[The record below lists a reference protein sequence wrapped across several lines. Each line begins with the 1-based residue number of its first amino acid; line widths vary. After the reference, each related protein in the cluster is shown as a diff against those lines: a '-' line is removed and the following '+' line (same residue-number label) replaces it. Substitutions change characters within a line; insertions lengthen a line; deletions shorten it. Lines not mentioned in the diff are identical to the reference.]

1 MTPWAPW
8 SMLTPSRES
17 QRSRGFVT
25 DSQSENSSVLV
36 QGCKTWITSPLS
48 PSPCRTSCSRFI
60 HAAAAADTVLAF
72 GGALNSLFQTCHHPQ
87 TLDRSRQTCQ
97 FYLIF
102 KVQYDTSHPLTSESQ
117 WLGAPS
123 CQRGSY
129 AFYKS
134 VSSRAE
140 PNGPV
145 KVWKLGEFY
154 FIRCGPQ
161 DPVCI
166 AEVTLLWEDQARH
179 HLLASARLYFLPE
192 DTPKGR
198 TREHG
203 EDEVLAVSRK
213 MVVRVDDLVKWSCA
227 GPAGWRSSQKPPPC
241 GTNGLHKPPQG
252 ADVNSSSNTLDK
264 SSEPTRHK
272 TESKKPWKTL
282 ETSEPTLPPDWRVVH
297 VVYFL
302 KLFLRWLGGASGH
315 QSAQLPT
322 VLPLPLSAKT
332 NPGRSEGT
340 GAAGPPPAGPGSHS
354 SAAQRQSHVLQG
366 HVQPPDTGEQ
376 CQLLLAVH
384 LRGRPRKRR
393 GRDGKDS
400 PNSSQSESWIDRM
413 KVTSDRLWKVVYNKL
428 GGCPGSTSAATC
440 TRRHYERSSYNYPA
454 KYTQTIQA
462 EEKSLIVKSALFQL
476 LKLLMLPY
484 EEHLRAAGGGGG
496 GGGGAEFKIP
506 ESPIAPKPRG
516 IRGRKPLLRGR
527 KPGPKAKEKK
537 AVAPGPAPPPQAPK
551 TKELKSD
558 RGEVPSPGS
567 ILSTLP
573 RHFVGGSLG
582 GFSPIKGVCPTD
594 VFRNISLQRGLE
606 SPALTPQDQTQQHP
620 TIYTLQ
626 PKSVSPDTPHPSG
639 EHHQPQSH
647 PFHQN
652 HNRCTGCNGDEGA
665 QRGAN
670 RDARIRPPLPPLR
683 VLPLN
688 LDCSVQVC
696 QLMRSRRLDSSQL
709 QTFTRRLSEA
719 LSQDL
724 SSKPPCSPVTPP
736 PEQALPL
743 NLSKRFMAKRPSTE
757 GPEPSHTTINGN
769 TDQPLSKKPRTSCTE
784 QAEDFTVGGR
794 TNSGACEGG
803 QDVEMKNQEE
813 PADLSSPS
821 RIRAFLLGLPPF
833 QVKLEEDLNGTRFM
847 KFLPPGSEGETQR
860 TVTEK
865 GEGGV
870 VAKKEVKT
878 EEEEDV
884 EDLFLLESGKSY
896 PTWGF
901 AFVLDAGCR
910 LRYAE
915 MLCPVFAHYFS
926 ISLERHL
933 LIYDMFQIKC
943 LTVESVHWSKQMKVV
958 LAQGAFTSLACS
970 LRQAF
975 KGKVGLHESTGAS
988 RGFPPLSNI
997 HEHKP
1002 QNVKPVALLTVVTS
1016 SNRIIINPGSS
1027 RFSCI
1032 FEKGRT
1038 VHTEPHHFLKRR
1050 RRFTL
1055 RESVSSGAAALLFI
1069 EKPKGTNIQRH
1080 NGAGNSPGR
1089 LMAPKKK
1096 RFPVTPGS
1104 CIYPHKQRRWPNDKE
1119 PQVPPDMHIHP
1130 YGPKTGQMRA
1140 SYYGNQRLLPNGENL
1155 RNVNF
1160 SWKPEEKY
1168 PVFSQLLVQ
1177 ATYTQRTALRR
1188 VRGSIHNVCIPE
1200 KPEAHTSLVRR
1211 NTLEATAAP
1220 RSCRETEA
1228 TGDAA
1233 TRFSFR
1239 GQRGT
1244 RRSGQN
1250 EKLALS
1256 GRNRCKSGGSSG
1268 LDARRDRTMAVNL
1281 AKNRLALLT
1290 TYQDVIDDTTDTDC
1304 AESGGNVRTGQTPG
1318 SLEALFPLCSC
1329 SLSSVGTSSTRCQ
1342 LEAISGFYA
1351 MRCSSVPCLVVI
1363 NGLKPL
1369 TDELRCAKLN
1379 VEIWNRESPE
1389 PVSVWGH
1396 TSLTPRTQLLY
1407 PVVVL
1412 WFDFR
1417 LSGCGRR
1424 QEDVSRKAV
1433 ELCSLIT

>member
-1 MTPWAPW
+1 MEHNA
-8 SMLTPSRES
+8 
-17 QRSRGFVT
+17 
-25 DSQSENSSVLV
+25 
-36 QGCKTWITSPLS
+36 I
-48 PSPCRTSCSRFI
+48 
-60 HAAAAADTVLAF
+60 
-72 GGALNSLFQTCHHPQ
+72 
-87 TLDRSRQTCQ
+87 
-97 FYLIF
+97 
-102 KVQYDTSHPLTSESQ
+102 Q

-272 TESKKPWKTL
+272 TENGLVEHQGIKVLSYPQYCRFRSLQRRIQDGARGQGLQDPHLLALGAIRALPNARVMYCRDTFNHPTL
-282 ETSEPTLPPDWRVVH
+282 E
-297 VVYFL
+297 
-302 KLFLRWLGGASGH
+302 
-315 QSAQLPT
+315 
-322 VLPLPLSAKT
+322 
-332 NPGRSEGT
+332 
-340 GAAGPPPAGPGSHS
+340 S
-354 SAAQRQSHVLQG
+354 SASFSWQFRCPSLS
-366 HVQPPDTGEQ
+366 
-376 CQLLLAVH
+376 

-413 KVTSDRLWKVVYNKL
+413 KENVMGSVEVGCEANWLPHPEEQLFLDQLYGFMERHGSPIHKVPNLGFKKIDLFLMYSVVKRLGGYNKVTSDRLWKVVYNKL

-440 TRRHYERSSYNYPA
+440 TRRHYER
-454 KYTQTIQA
+454 
-462 EEKSLIVKSALFQL
+462 
-476 LKLLMLPY
+476 LMLPY

-537 AVAPGPAPPPQAPK
+537 AVAPAPPPQAQTVNPNGTVVKRGRGRPPGTRNKATLIAQAKLLAQQQAKAKAAAAAAAAPSVSEAQQQQSTLLPAKGRGGPTPSNTHRPIHPAIQPVNMPLTPDLSPMSAHFLPFQPK

-878 EEEEDV
+878 EEEEVMETERCETERRDPTHC
-884 EDLFLLESGKSY
+884 SGPDS
-896 PTWGF
+896 
-901 AFVLDAGCR
+901 AV
-910 LRYAE
+910 
-915 MLCPVFAHYFS
+915 
-926 ISLERHL
+926 
-933 LIYDMFQIKC
+933 
-943 LTVESVHWSKQMKVV
+943 
-958 LAQGAFTSLACS
+958 
-970 LRQAF
+970 
-975 KGKVGLHESTGAS
+975 
-988 RGFPPLSNI
+988 
-997 HEHKP
+997 
-1002 QNVKPVALLTVVTS
+1002 
-1016 SNRIIINPGSS
+1016 
-1027 RFSCI
+1027 
-1032 FEKGRT
+1032 
-1038 VHTEPHHFLKRR
+1038 LKR
-1050 RRFTL
+1050 
-1055 RESVSSGAAALLFI
+1055 SGPSNA
-1069 EKPKGTNIQRH
+1069 
-1080 NGAGNSPGR
+1080 
-1089 LMAPKKK
+1089 
-1096 RFPVTPGS
+1096 
-1104 CIYPHKQRRWPNDKE
+1104 D
-1119 PQVPPDMHIHP
+1119 
-1130 YGPKTGQMRA
+1130 
-1140 SYYGNQRLLPNGENL
+1140 
-1155 RNVNF
+1155 
-1160 SWKPEEKY
+1160 
-1168 PVFSQLLVQ
+1168 
-1177 ATYTQRTALRR
+1177 
-1188 VRGSIHNVCIPE
+1188 
-1200 KPEAHTSLVRR
+1200 
-1211 NTLEATAAP
+1211 
-1220 RSCRETEA
+1220 
-1228 TGDAA
+1228 
-1233 TRFSFR
+1233 
-1239 GQRGT
+1239 
-1244 RRSGQN
+1244 
-1250 EKLALS
+1250 
-1256 GRNRCKSGGSSG
+1256 
-1268 LDARRDRTMAVNL
+1268 
-1281 AKNRLALLT
+1281 
-1290 TYQDVIDDTTDTDC
+1290 
-1304 AESGGNVRTGQTPG
+1304 
-1318 SLEALFPLCSC
+1318 
-1329 SLSSVGTSSTRCQ
+1329 TRC
-1342 LEAISGFYA
+1342 F
-1351 MRCSSVPCLVVI
+1351 
-1363 NGLKPL
+1363 
-1369 TDELRCAKLN
+1369 
-1379 VEIWNRESPE
+1379 
-1389 PVSVWGH
+1389 
-1396 TSLTPRTQLLY
+1396 
-1407 PVVVL
+1407 
-1412 WFDFR
+1412 
-1417 LSGCGRR
+1417 
-1424 QEDVSRKAV
+1424 
-1433 ELCSLIT
+1433 